1 MMNRE
6 QSQYDVNGSM
16 KETDNSNSRDFVTG
30 AIVGG
35 LAGALAA
42 LLLAPKSG
50 KELRESLNEQTSS
63 LKDKSADLAS
73 VAKEKASGLKDT
85 VSQQSS
91 TLKDKSTDLAS
102 VAKEKASDLKDTV
115 SQQSSTIVNKVK
127 DMKNKSE
134 NTSQTTDADE
144 RELQEVPTSMAETSS
159 MENTH
164 TATGEEIQKKL
175 EETQKAF
182 DDTEDKLNQ

>member
-1 MMNRE
+1 MVNRE
-6 QSQYDVNGSM
+6 QNQYTQYDVNSNTR
-16 KETDNSNSRDFVTG
+16 ESSNSRDFVTG

-50 KELRESLNEQTSS
+50 KELRGNLNEQTST
-63 LKDKSADLAS
+63 LKSKGIDLAS
-73 VAKEKASGLKDT
+73 VAREKASGLKET

-91 TLKDKSTDLAS
+91 TLVT
-102 VAKEKASDLKDTV
+102 
-115 SQQSSTIVNKVK
+115 KVK
-127 DMKNKSE
+127 DMKNQQNSGTVSTE
-134 NTSQTTDADE
+134 EGFAAE
-144 RELQEVPTSMAETSS
+144 GELQDVPTSMAETST
-159 MENTH
+159 MNNTH

-182 DDTEDKLNQ
+182 DETESKLNQ

>member
-1 MMNRE
+1 MVNRE
-6 QSQYDVNGSM
+6 QNQFELNESM
-16 KETDNSNSRDFVTG
+16 KESSNSRDFVTG

-50 KELRESLNEQTSS
+50 KELRGNLNEQTST
-63 LKDKSADLAS
+63 LRGKTDKLRETAMTKGSELAS
-73 VAKEKASGLKDT
+73 VAKDKAAVLKET

-91 TLKDKSTDLAS
+91 TL
-102 VAKEKASDLKDTV
+102 
-115 SQQSSTIVNKVK
+115 VNKVK
-127 DMKNKSE
+127 DIKSQQ
-134 NTSQTTDADE
+134 NTATGSQTTEDSFE
-144 RELQEVPTSMAETSS
+144 TEGELQEVPTSMAETSS
-159 MENTH
+159 MDITD

-182 DDTEDKLNQ
+182 DETESKLNQ

>member
-1 MMNRE
+1 MVNRE
-6 QSQYDVNGSM
+6 QNQYTQYDVNNNSR
-16 KETDNSNSRDFVTG
+16 ENSNSRDFVTG

-50 KELRESLNEQTSS
+50 KELRGNLNEQTST
-63 LKDKSADLAS
+63 LKSKGIDLAS
-73 VAKEKASGLKDT
+73 VAKEKASGLKET

-91 TLKDKSTDLAS
+91 TLVT
-102 VAKEKASDLKDTV
+102 
-115 SQQSSTIVNKVK
+115 KVK
-127 DMKNKSE
+127 DMKNQQNAGSA
-134 NTSQTTDADE
+134 SQSAE
-144 RELQEVPTSMAETSS
+144 EGFAAEGELQEVPTSMAETST
-159 MENTH
+159 MDNTH

-182 DDTEDKLNQ
+182 DETESKLNQ

>member
-6 QSQYDVNGSM
+6 QNQYDLNGTTRES
-16 KETDNSNSRDFVTG
+16 NNSRDFVTG

-50 KELRESLNEQTSS
+50 KELRGTLNEQTST
-63 LKDKSADLAS
+63 LKSKGIDLAS
-73 VAKEKASGLKDT
+73 VAKEKAGGLKET

-91 TLKDKSTDLAS
+91 TL
-102 VAKEKASDLKDTV
+102 
-115 SQQSSTIVNKVK
+115 VNKVK
-127 DMKNKSE
+127 DMKNQ
-134 NTSQTTDADE
+134 NGTTSQVDE
-144 RELQEVPTSMAETSS
+144 GELQDVPTSMAETSS

-182 DDTEDKLNQ
+182 DETESKLNQ

>member
-1 MMNRE
+1 MNRE

-16 KETDNSNSRDFVTG
+16 RETNSNSRDFVTG

-50 KELRESLNEQTSS
+50 KELRGSLNEQTSS
-63 LKDKSADLAS
+63 LKNKSADLAS
-73 VAKEKASGLKDT
+73 AAKEKASGLK
-85 VSQQSS
+85 
-91 TLKDKSTDLAS
+91 
-102 VAKEKASDLKDTV
+102 ETV
-115 SQQSSTIVNKVK
+115 SQQSSTIVSKVK
-127 DMKNKSE
+127 DMKNKNEDPSQ
-134 NTSQTTDADE
+134 NTDGDE
-144 RELQEVPTSMAETSS
+144 GELQEVPTSMAETSS

-182 DDTEDKLNQ
+182 DDTESKLNQ

>member
-1 MMNRE
+1 MNRE
-6 QSQYDVNGSM
+6 QNQYDVNGSM
-16 KETDNSNSRDFVTG
+16 RETNSNSKDFVTG

-50 KELRESLNEQTSS
+50 KELRGTLNEQTSS
-63 LKDKSADLAS
+63 LKNKSVDLAS

-91 TLKDKSTDLAS
+91 T
-102 VAKEKASDLKDTV
+102 
-115 SQQSSTIVNKVK
+115 IVNKVK
-127 DMKNKSE
+127 DMKAKSE
-134 NTSQTTDADE
+134 NTSQNTDGEED
-144 RELQEVPTSMAETSS
+144 ELQEVPTSMAETSS

-182 DDTEDKLNQ
+182 DDTESKLNQ

>member
-1 MMNRE
+1 MRE
-6 QSQYDVNGSM
+6 
-16 KETDNSNSRDFVTG
+16 DNNNNSRDFVAG

-50 KELRESLNEQTSS
+50 KELRGTLNEQTSS
-63 LKDKSADLAS
+63 LKTKSADLAS

-91 TLKDKSTDLAS
+91 MIA
-102 VAKEKASDLKDTV
+102 
-115 SQQSSTIVNKVK
+115 NKVK
-127 DMKNKSE
+127 DMKNKSGNTSE
-134 NTSQTTDADE
+134 NTE
-144 RELQEVPTSMAETSS
+144 VNEGELQEVPTSMAETSS

-164 TATGEEIQKKL
+164 TATGEEIQRKL

-182 DDTEDKLNQ
+182 DDTENKLNQ

>member
-6 QSQYDVNGSM
+6 QNQYDLNGTTRES
-16 KETDNSNSRDFVTG
+16 NNSRDFVTG

-50 KELRESLNEQTSS
+50 KELRGTLNEQTST
-63 LKDKSADLAS
+63 LKSKGIDLAS
-73 VAKEKASGLKDT
+73 VAKEKAGGLKET

-91 TLKDKSTDLAS
+91 TL
-102 VAKEKASDLKDTV
+102 
-115 SQQSSTIVNKVK
+115 VNKVK
-127 DMKNKSE
+127 DMKNQ
-134 NTSQTTDADE
+134 NGMASQVE
-144 RELQEVPTSMAETSS
+144 EGELQEVPTSMAETSS

-182 DDTEDKLNQ
+182 DETETKLNQ

>member
-1 MMNRE
+1 MVNRE
-6 QSQYDVNGSM
+6 QNQYTQYDVNSPTR
-16 KETDNSNSRDFVTG
+16 ESSNSRDFVTG

-50 KELRESLNEQTSS
+50 KELRGNLNEQTTT
-63 LKDKSADLAS
+63 LKSKGIDLAS
-73 VAKEKASGLKDT
+73 VAKEKASGLKET

-91 TLKDKSTDLAS
+91 TL
-102 VAKEKASDLKDTV
+102 
-115 SQQSSTIVNKVK
+115 VNKVK
-127 DMKNKSE
+127 DMKNQQNAS
-134 NTSQTTDADE
+134 TASQTSEEGFASE
-144 RELQEVPTSMAETSS
+144 GELQEVPTSMAETST
-159 MENTH
+159 MDNTH

-182 DDTEDKLNQ
+182 DETESKLNQ

>member
-1 MMNRE
+1 MKGGDRVMNRE

-16 KETDNSNSRDFVTG
+16 RETDSNNSRDFVTG

-50 KELRESLNEQTSS
+50 KELRGSLNEQTSS
-63 LKDKSADLAS
+63 LKNKSADLAS

-91 TLKDKSTDLAS
+91 T
-102 VAKEKASDLKDTV
+102 
-115 SQQSSTIVNKVK
+115 IVNKVK
-127 DMKNKSE
+127 DMKTKSGD
-134 NTSQTTDADE
+134 TSQNTDVE
-144 RELQEVPTSMAETSS
+144 EGELQEVPTSMAETSS

-164 TATGEEIQKKL
+164 TATGEEIQRKL

-182 DDTEDKLNQ
+182 DETENKLNQ

>member
-1 MMNRE
+1 MKGGDKMNRE

-16 KETDNSNSRDFVTG
+16 RETNSNSKDFVAG

-50 KELRESLNEQTSS
+50 KELRGSLNEQTST
-63 LKDKSADLAS
+63 LKNKSVDLAS

-91 TLKDKSTDLAS
+91 T
-102 VAKEKASDLKDTV
+102 
-115 SQQSSTIVNKVK
+115 IVNKVK
-127 DMKNKSE
+127 DMKSKSE
-134 NTSQTTDADE
+134 NTSPNPEGDAE
-144 RELQEVPTSMAETSS
+144 VLEEVPTSMAETSS

-182 DDTEDKLNQ
+182 DETESKLNQ

>member
-1 MMNRE
+1 MNRDQNQYRE
-6 QSQYDVNGSM
+6 QNQYDGYGTTRESS
-16 KETDNSNSRDFVTG
+16 SNSKDFVTG

-50 KELRESLNEQTSS
+50 KELRGTLNEQTST
-63 LKDKSADLAS
+63 LKTKGVDLAS
-73 VAKEKASGLKDT
+73 VAKDKASGLK
-85 VSQQSS
+85 
-91 TLKDKSTDLAS
+91 
-102 VAKEKASDLKDTV
+102 ETV

-127 DMKNKSE
+127 DMTNKNGE
-134 NTSQTTDADE
+134 TSQDAGGPE
-144 RELQEVPTSMAETSS
+144 GELQEVPTSMAETSS
-159 MENTH
+159 MAQTH

-182 DDTEDKLNQ
+182 DETESKLNQ

>member
-1 MMNRE
+1 MNRE

-16 KETDNSNSRDFVTG
+16 RDNNSNNSNSRDFVTG

-50 KELRESLNEQTSS
+50 KELRGSLNEQSS
-63 LKDKSADLAS
+63 TLKNKSVDLAS
-73 VAKEKASGLKDT
+73 VAKEKASGLKET
-85 VSQQSS
+85 VTQQSS
-91 TLKDKSTDLAS
+91 NL
-102 VAKEKASDLKDTV
+102 V
-115 SQQSSTIVNKVK
+115 SKVK
-127 DMKNKSE
+127 DMKNQNGTTSSVSE
-134 NTSQTTDADE
+134 EDQ
-144 RELQEVPTSMAETSS
+144 LQEVPTSMAETSS
-159 MENTH
+159 MDHTH

-182 DDTEDKLNQ
+182 DETENKLNQ

>member
-1 MMNRE
+1 MNRE
-6 QSQYDVNGSM
+6 QSQYDLNGQM
-16 KETDNSNSRDFVTG
+16 REDNNNSRDFVAG

-50 KELRESLNEQTSS
+50 KELRGSLNEQTST
-63 LKDKSADLAS
+63 LKNKSVDLAS
-73 VAKEKASGLKDT
+73 VAKEKASGLK
-85 VSQQSS
+85 
-91 TLKDKSTDLAS
+91 
-102 VAKEKASDLKDTV
+102 ETV
-115 SQQSSTIVNKVK
+115 SQQSSTIANKVK
-127 DMKNKSE
+127 DMKNKNG
-134 NTSQTTDADE
+134 NTSQNTDIDE
-144 RELQEVPTSMAETSS
+144 GELQEVPTSMAETST

-182 DDTEDKLNQ
+182 DDTENKLNQ

>member
-1 MMNRE
+1 MNRE

-16 KETDNSNSRDFVTG
+16 REPSSTSRDFVAG

-50 KELRESLNEQTSS
+50 KELRGSLNDQTST
-63 LKDKSADLAS
+63 LKNKSADLAS

-91 TLKDKSTDLAS
+91 T
-102 VAKEKASDLKDTV
+102 
-115 SQQSSTIVNKVK
+115 IVNKVK
-127 DMKNKSE
+127 DMKNKNG
-134 NTSQTTDADE
+134 NTSLDTDVDE
-144 RELQEVPTSMAETSS
+144 GELQEVPTSMAETST

-164 TATGEEIQKKL
+164 TATGEEIQRKL

-182 DDTEDKLNQ
+182 DDTENKLNQ

>member
-1 MMNRE
+1 MNRE

-16 KETDNSNSRDFVTG
+16 RESDNSNSRDFVTG

-50 KELRESLNEQTSS
+50 KELRGSLNEQTST
-63 LKDKSADLAS
+63 LKNKSADLAS
-73 VAKEKASGLKDT
+73 VAKEKASGLKET
-85 VSQQSS
+85 VSQQS
-91 TLKDKSTDLAS
+91 TTFA
-102 VAKEKASDLKDTV
+102 
-115 SQQSSTIVNKVK
+115 NKVK
-127 DMKNKSE
+127 DMKNKSD
-134 NTSQTTDADE
+134 NTSQDTAGE
-144 RELQEVPTSMAETSS
+144 EGVLEEVPTSMAETSS

-182 DDTEDKLNQ
+182 DDTESKLNQ

>member
-6 QSQYDVNGSM
+6 QSQYELNESM
-16 KETDNSNSRDFVTG
+16 KESSNSRDFVTG

-35 LAGALAA
+35 LAGAIAA

-50 KELRESLNEQTSS
+50 KELRGELNEQTST
-63 LKDKSADLAS
+63 LRGKTDKLRETAMVKGSELAS
-73 VAKEKASGLKDT
+73 VAKDKAAVLK
-85 VSQQSS
+85 
-91 TLKDKSTDLAS
+91 
-102 VAKEKASDLKDTV
+102 ETV

-127 DMKNKSE
+127 DS
-134 NTSQTTDADE
+134 TSQLTAGGSPTTQDDFKTDG
-144 RELQEVPTSMAETSS
+144 ELQKTPTSMAETSS
-159 MENTH
+159 MDITD

-182 DDTEDKLNQ
+182 DETESKLNQ

>member
-1 MMNRE
+1 MNRE

-16 KETDNSNSRDFVTG
+16 RETNSNSKDFVTG

-50 KELRESLNEQTSS
+50 KELRGSLNEQTSS
-63 LKDKSADLAS
+63 LKNKSADLAS
-73 VAKEKASGLKDT
+73 SAKEKASGLK
-85 VSQQSS
+85 
-91 TLKDKSTDLAS
+91 
-102 VAKEKASDLKDTV
+102 ETV

-127 DMKNKSE
+127 DMKNKNEVSSQ
-134 NTSQTTDADE
+134 NTDGDE
-144 RELQEVPTSMAETSS
+144 GELQEVPTSMAETSS

-182 DDTEDKLNQ
+182 DDTESKLNQ

>member
-1 MMNRE
+1 MNRE
-6 QSQYDVNGSM
+6 QNQFDVNGSM
-16 KETDNSNSRDFVTG
+16 RDTNSNSKDFVTG

-50 KELRESLNEQTSS
+50 KELRGSLNEQTSS
-63 LKDKSADLAS
+63 LKNKSVDLAS

-91 TLKDKSTDLAS
+91 T
-102 VAKEKASDLKDTV
+102 
-115 SQQSSTIVNKVK
+115 IVNKVK
-127 DMKNKSE
+127 DMKTKGE
-134 NTSQTTDADE
+134 NSSQNTEVDE
-144 RELQEVPTSMAETSS
+144 NELQEVPTSMAETSS

-182 DDTEDKLNQ
+182 DDTESKLNQ

>member
-6 QSQYDVNGSM
+6 QSQYDVNESM
-16 KETDNSNSRDFVTG
+16 RETSNNSRDFVAG

-50 KELRESLNEQTSS
+50 KELRGSLNEQTSS
-63 LKDKSADLAS
+63 LKNKSSDLAS

-91 TLKDKSTDLAS
+91 T
-102 VAKEKASDLKDTV
+102 
-115 SQQSSTIVNKVK
+115 IVNKVK
-127 DMKNKSE
+127 DMKNKSGNTSE
-134 NTSQTTDADE
+134 NTDVDE
-144 RELQEVPTSMAETSS
+144 EELQEVPTSMAETSS

-182 DDTEDKLNQ
+182 DDTENKLNQ

>member
-1 MMNRE
+1 MNRE
-6 QSQYDVNGSM
+6 QSQYDVNEQM
-16 KETDNSNSRDFVTG
+16 REDNNNNSRDFVAG

-50 KELRESLNEQTSS
+50 KELRGTLNEQTSS
-63 LKDKSADLAS
+63 LKTKSADLAS

-91 TLKDKSTDLAS
+91 MIA
-102 VAKEKASDLKDTV
+102 
-115 SQQSSTIVNKVK
+115 NKVK
-127 DMKNKSE
+127 DMKNKSGNTSE
-134 NTSQTTDADE
+134 NTE
-144 RELQEVPTSMAETSS
+144 VNEGELQEVPTSMAETSS

-164 TATGEEIQKKL
+164 TATGEEIQRKL

-182 DDTEDKLNQ
+182 DDTENKLNQ

>member
-1 MMNRE
+1 MNRE

-16 KETDNSNSRDFVTG
+16 RETNSNSKDFVAG

-50 KELRESLNEQTSS
+50 KELRGSLNEQTST
-63 LKDKSADLAS
+63 LKNKSVDLAS
-73 VAKEKASGLKDT
+73 VAKEKASG
-85 VSQQSS
+85 
-91 TLKDKSTDLAS
+91 
-102 VAKEKASDLKDTV
+102 LKDTV

-134 NTSQTTDADE
+134 NTSE
-144 RELQEVPTSMAETSS
+144 NSNGEEVLEEVPTSMAETSS

-182 DDTEDKLNQ
+182 DDTESKLNQ

>member
-1 MMNRE
+1 MNRE

-16 KETDNSNSRDFVTG
+16 KETNSNSKDFVAG

-50 KELRESLNEQTSS
+50 KELRGSLNEQTST
-63 LKDKSADLAS
+63 LKNKSVDLAS

-91 TLKDKSTDLAS
+91 T
-102 VAKEKASDLKDTV
+102 
-115 SQQSSTIVNKVK
+115 IVNKVK
-127 DMKNKSE
+127 DMKSKSE
-134 NTSQTTDADE
+134 NTSSNPEGDAE
-144 RELQEVPTSMAETSS
+144 VLEEVPTSMAETSS

-182 DDTEDKLNQ
+182 DDTESKLNQ

>member
-1 MMNRE
+1 MNRE
-6 QSQYDVNGSM
+6 QSQYDVNESM

-50 KELRESLNEQTSS
+50 KELRGSLNEQTSS

-91 TLKDKSTDLAS
+91 T
-102 VAKEKASDLKDTV
+102 
-115 SQQSSTIVNKVK
+115 IVNKVK
-127 DMKNKSE
+127 DMKNRSE
-134 NTSQTTDADE
+134 STSQDTDADE
-144 RELQEVPTSMAETSS
+144 GELQEVPTSMAETST

-182 DDTEDKLNQ
+182 DDTENKLNQ

>member
-1 MMNRE
+1 MKGGDSMNRE

-16 KETDNSNSRDFVTG
+16 RETNSNSRDFVTG

-50 KELRESLNEQTSS
+50 KELRGSLNEQTSS
-63 LKDKSADLAS
+63 LKNKSADLAS
-73 VAKEKASGLKDT
+73 VAKEKASGLK
-85 VSQQSS
+85 
-91 TLKDKSTDLAS
+91 
-102 VAKEKASDLKDTV
+102 ETV

-127 DMKNKSE
+127 DMKNKNEDPSQ
-134 NTSQTTDADE
+134 NTDGDE
-144 RELQEVPTSMAETSS
+144 GELQEVPTSMAETSS

-182 DDTEDKLNQ
+182 DDTESKLNQ

>member
-1 MMNRE
+1 MNRE

-16 KETDNSNSRDFVTG
+16 RETNNNSKDFVAG

-50 KELRESLNEQTSS
+50 KELRGSLNEQTST
-63 LKDKSADLAS
+63 LKNKSVDLAS

-91 TLKDKSTDLAS
+91 T
-102 VAKEKASDLKDTV
+102 
-115 SQQSSTIVNKVK
+115 IVNKVK
-127 DMKNKSE
+127 DMKSKSE
-134 NTSQTTDADE
+134 NTSSNTEGDAE
-144 RELQEVPTSMAETSS
+144 VLEEVPTSMAETSS

-182 DDTEDKLNQ
+182 DETESKLNQ

>member
-1 MMNRE
+1 MNRE

-16 KETDNSNSRDFVTG
+16 RETNSNSKDFVAG

-50 KELRESLNEQTSS
+50 KELRGSLNEQTST
-63 LKDKSADLAS
+63 LKNKSVDLAS

-91 TLKDKSTDLAS
+91 T
-102 VAKEKASDLKDTV
+102 
-115 SQQSSTIVNKVK
+115 IVNKVK
-127 DMKNKSE
+127 DMKNKGD
-134 NTSQTTDADE
+134 NTSDNSNGE
-144 RELQEVPTSMAETSS
+144 EVLEEVPTSMAETSS

-182 DDTEDKLNQ
+182 DDTESKLNQ